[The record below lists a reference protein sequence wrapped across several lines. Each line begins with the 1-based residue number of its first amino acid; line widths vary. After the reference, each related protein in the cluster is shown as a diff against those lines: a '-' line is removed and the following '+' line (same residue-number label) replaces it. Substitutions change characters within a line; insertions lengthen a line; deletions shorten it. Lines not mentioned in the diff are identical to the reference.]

1 MHNLSTI
8 MLPTEEL
15 DVFKC
20 GLKNP
25 IYPLDINKT
34 CFDKIFWQL
43 LASYLEQ

>member
-34 CFDKIFWQL
+34 DVLTRYFGNFWL
-43 LASYLEQ
+43 HT